1 VRADI
6 VIPDLRVIVEYDGV
20 RFHSGL
26 ESRDQKQTAA
36 LEAAN
41 WLVLRVRER
50 PLGSL
55 GGNEIFV
62 SPVEPIKSVT
72 LKVLNALRE
81 MGHRATHLDE
91 YASDLSPW
99 AEADA
104 KRAIHKYRAVSLASE
119 YPALAEEF
127 DPDNNDGVRADQIHP
142 RSHTRFVWTCRE
154 CANTWRT
161 TPALRA
167 AGHGC
172 PECGYRRVAQKLSQ
186 PPPGGSFADLFPE
199 AAREWHPKRNGIL
212 TSDQVRPA
220 SEQQDSVV
228 AVLSRT

>member
-72 LKVLNALRE
+72 LKVLNALKRWVIE
-81 MGHRATHLDE
+81 PPTSMSTH
-91 YASDLSPW
+91 
-99 AEADA
+99 
-104 KRAIHKYRAVSLASE
+104 
-119 YPALAEEF
+119 
-127 DPDNNDGVRADQIHP
+127 QI
-142 RSHTRFVWTCRE
+142 
-154 CANTWRT
+154 
-161 TPALRA
+161 
-167 AGHGC
+167 
-172 PECGYRRVAQKLSQ
+172 
-186 PPPGGSFADLFPE
+186 
-199 AAREWHPKRNGIL
+199 
-212 TSDQVRPA
+212 
-220 SEQQDSVV
+220 
-228 AVLSRT
+228 